1 MRNYRK
7 LIRRISYRLLLFA
20 VIGCFS
26 SCGTVRTYGGIE
38 HEYEYDFD
46 GGKHHKH
53 KKHKHKKA
61 KKFWKHHK
69 HHD

>member
-1 MRNYRK
+1 MKNCRNF
-7 LIRRISYRLLLFA
+7 IRRLSYWLVLLA
-20 VIGCFS
+20 VIGCCS

-53 KKHKHKKA
+53 KKHKHKKN
-61 KKFWKHHK
+61 KKYYKHH